1 MTPSPETEAGPA
13 APKREPPAMLA
24 AVIVPFVFALTL
36 LTFAWPAAR
45 LSPRDL
51 PIGVAG
57 PSAVT
62 GPIEQQLQQHGSY
75 DVHRYAD
82 GAAARDAI
90 KDRDIYGAIV
100 VSGGRPT
107 LLTASAASPVVA
119 ASLEQGFTEL
129 TAGGRAAAQ
138 AQQVQDVVPA
148 DSNDPRGS
156 VLGSLVLPLV
166 LSSVLTAIL
175 VTRSGAPG
183 LKEVGALVLAAVG
196 GGLVGIA
203 MVQSWLG
210 ALGGTWIVN
219 AGVLALTVLA
229 IASLLIGLQTLFG
242 SLGLAIGG
250 LTMVLIAN
258 PWSGI
263 SSAPEMLP
271 KPLGLIGQLL
281 PPGAGGNL
289 LRSTA
294 FFDGAGS
301 TNHLAALLVCI
312 AIGVGA
318 TFAGL
323 LWHRRAAEEVPERA
337 LTPAR

>member
-1 MTPSPETEAGPA
+1 
-13 APKREPPAMLA
+13 
-24 AVIVPFVFALTL
+24 
-36 LTFAWPAAR
+36 
-45 LSPRDL
+45 
-51 PIGVAG
+51 
-57 PSAVT
+57 
-62 GPIEQQLQQHGSY
+62 
-75 DVHRYAD
+75 
-82 GAAARDAI
+82 
-90 KDRDIYGAIV
+90 
-100 VSGGRPT
+100 
-107 LLTASAASPVVA
+107 VA
-119 ASLEQGFTEL
+119 ATLEQAFTEQ
-129 TAGGRAAAQ
+129 TAGGRAATQ

-203 MVQSWLG
+203 IVQSWLG

-301 TNHLAALLVCI
+301 TNYLAALLVCI

-318 TFAGL
+318 TLTGL
-323 LWHRRAAEEVPERA
+323 LWHRRAAEDVPERA